1 MAFIWIP
8 GEPGH
13 YAIVT
18 PDEKR
23 VYETRGDAP
32 AWMRQADRESARTVW
47 DARFAKSAPARAR
60 DDSKWW

>member
-13 YAIVT
+13 YAVVT

-23 VYETRGDAP
+23 VYETHGTPP
-32 AWMRQADRESARTVW
+32 AWMRQVDKDAARQAW
-47 DARFAKSAPARAR
+47 AARHAVPARAR
-60 DDSKWW
+60 DDKRWW